1 MATISE
7 LSKDLCSS
15 EQVKAYQARRE
26 LTKAAAEAGAS
37 DAAAKRAELAKDLAT
52 ALAAITPA
60 KDGRGE
66 PTLDSIRLVE
76 GAADLCRALALVG
89 GDMEVP
95 AVKNCLSNIDLREA
109 ARWCLSRMNCQAATD
124 ALVECL
130 KNTSGTE
137 FRVGVV
143 NALGRKSGSSVV
155 DTLKGVAADDH
166 EPEMRL
172 AAAEALAEQP
182 LAALD
187 AAIAAVD
194 PGSSS
199 RGKARVARARIRLAN
214 TLLRNGD
221 QAGAKTVFEAVA
233 GADVDEA
240 QKNAASAALKT
251 LG

>member
-7 LSKDLCSS
+7 LTKDLCSG

-26 LTKAAAEAGAS
+26 LTKTAGEAGTDGEKKS
-37 DAAAKRAELAKDLAT
+37 QLAKDLAA

-66 PTLDSIRLVE
+66 PTLESIRFVE
-76 GAADLCRALALVG
+76 GAADLCRALASVG

-95 AVKNCLSNIDLREA
+95 AVEKCLANIDLREA
-109 ARWCLSRMNCQAATD
+109 ARWCLARMNCQAATD
-124 ALVECL
+124 ALVKAL
-130 KNTSGTE
+130 SNTSGTE
-137 FRVGVV
+137 FRVGLV
-143 NALGRKSGSSVV
+143 NALARKSGSQVV
-155 DTLKGVAADDH
+155 DTLKGVAAGDH

-182 LAALD
+182 TAALD

-194 PGSSS
+194 PGASS
-199 RGKARVARARIRLAN
+199 RGKARVARARIRLGQS
-214 TLLRNGD
+214 LVRSGD
-221 QAGAKTVFEAVA
+221 TAGAKTVFAAVA
-233 GADVDEA
+233 GAEVDEA
-240 QKNAASAALKT
+240 QKKAAQAALAT